1 MSIAITFVLGVVA
14 GAIAWHFVSAKNPTV
29 KL

>member
-14 GAIAWHFVSAKNPTV
+14 GAIGLHLVAAKNPTV